1 MLSRYNFTRE
11 HIEKLRETNGNDPSI
26 LERTIYAF
34 GLLEAIRR
42 AGMPF
47 IFKGGTSLLL
57 LLDKPL
63 RLSTDIDIIVEPG
76 VDVEGYIQEAGKIF
90 PFLESEEDI
99 RIGANNIEKRHYKF
113 VYESPLSGRTIYI
126 LLDILFE
133 KNPYCTVIERP
144 IENQMLL
151 TEGQSIMVRVPGVNC
166 ILGDKLTAFAPH
178 TTGVPIGVNK
188 ELEIIKQMFDCWTLF
203 QKMDDFGEVI
213 ATYQNVVKKELA
225 YRSMNLQTKDVLAD
239 TIRSCICLIGRG
251 SINKDEY
258 ILYIDGINRIRN
270 HIFSGSLSGESA
282 GIPACGILYLA
293 ASMLSGKETCL
304 RINNAEKYMGEGL
317 KVKNAR
323 RISYIKRV
331 DPIAYAYLIEA
342 YHMLGDDFFVLE

>member
-1 MLSRYNFTRE
+1 MLSRDNFTRE
-11 HIEKLRETNGNDPSI
+11 HIEELRVTHRSDPSI

-42 AGMPF
+42 TGMPF

-57 LLDKPL
+57 LLDKPM

-76 VDVEGYIQEAGKIF
+76 VDVKAYIREAGRIF

-99 RIGANNIEKRHYKF
+99 RFGANNIEKRHYKF

-133 KNPYCTVIERP
+133 ENPYRTVIERP
-144 IENQMLL
+144 IENLMLI
-151 TEGQSIMVRVPGVNC
+151 TEGQSLTVRVPGINC

-178 TTGVPIGVNK
+178 TTGIPFGVNK

-203 QKMDDFGEVI
+203 QQMDDFGEVV

-225 YRSMNLQTKDVLAD
+225 YRAMELQPKDVLAD

-251 SINKDEY
+251 SVNRDEY
-258 ILYIDGINRIRN
+258 TLYNDGINRIRN

-282 GIPACGILYLA
+282 GIPACAILYLA
-293 ASMLSGKETCL
+293 ASMFSDRETCP
-304 RINNAEKYMGEGL
+304 RINNAENYLGESL
-317 KVKNAR
+317 KVQNAK

-331 DPIAYAYLIEA
+331 DPVAYAYLIEA
-342 YHMLGDDFFVLE
+342 YRMLGVEFFVLE